1 MRRESLVLEAAGCA
15 VPLRVERSKRA
26 RHLSLRIDAAAGDS
40 VLVLPPG
47 VALSEGLDFVRRKSH
62 WLLDRYA
69 SLPPRVPFAAGVEIP
84 ILGIQHIVR
93 HVANWRG
100 TVRRH
105 VQSGLGPVLDIGGE
119 AEHLPRR
126 LGDWLRAEAR
136 RQIAPRVSAK
146 SALIKRQAARLTI
159 RDTRSRWGSCSP
171 NGRLSFSWRLVMA
184 PLPVLD
190 YVVAHEVA
198 HLLQPNHSP
207 AFWRVADRLA
217 GDVAGGRD
225 WLRTN
230 GVGLLRYGYTKGH

>member
-1 MRRESLVLEAAGCA
+1 MGRENLVLEAAGCA

-26 RHLSLRIDAAAGDS
+26 RHLSLRIDAAAGDT

-47 VALSEGLDFVRRKSH
+47 VALSQGLDFVRLKSH

-84 ILGIQHIVR
+84 LLGVQHLVR
-93 HVANWRG
+93 HAANWRG

-105 VQSGLGPVLDIGGE
+105 IQRGHGPVLDIGGE

-126 LGDWLRAEAR
+126 LADWLRAEAR

-146 SALIKRQAARLTI
+146 AAKIERQAARLTI

-171 NGRLSFSWRLVMA
+171 DARLSFSWRLIMA

-198 HLLQPNHSP
+198 HLVHLNHGP
-207 AFWRVADRLA
+207 EFWRVVDKLT
-217 GDVAGGRD
+217 GNVAGGRD

-230 GVGLLRYGYTKGH
+230 GASLLRYG